1 MLGSFEEG
9 SQLTPSTT
17 PVPPAANL
25 GAGSATNDTPAI
37 TRRAVILGAL
47 TVALALY
54 YLITE
59 IAGRGMGGFVASQLP
74 MVTWVP
80 FVLWL
85 FGNLV
90 VHRFWPAVALRRGE
104 LLTIF
109 AMLWVV
115 GAIPQ
120 WGWVSYWVMWLAVP
134 PYFASPENQWAETFF
149 DYIPWHA
156 FPDTSPRV
164 LDGLWQGL
172 PEGAPIPWD
181 AWIGLGANW
190 LGVSIA
196 MVVFGYC
203 MVLLFQRQWEVY
215 EKLTFP
221 LVQLPMDL
229 TEGFDGSGRI
239 PPIFRRPLFW
249 AGFFVVFGPGLYNIA
264 TYFTPGLP
272 TIDIYW
278 KRYTYNLGPGY
289 PELYFRVMPL
299 VIAVTYLCPLDIL
312 GSMVAFAL
320 MALLKGSIMTRVGFS
335 LGAPGQPLE
344 WGPIMHLES
353 YGAMLFIGL
362 WSIWLARGH
371 LRQVWQQVRSGE
383 GDRGEVARY
392 RLAYVGLL
400 ISAIYVVS
408 WAVGLG
414 VSVPLAL
421 CVFVVMFL
429 TYLVLIKL
437 IAATGCAYL
446 LTKWSHMKAE
456 MFVQE
461 LIGNANL
468 SPQNYVAFKV
478 FVGRA
483 FFGNLRI
490 PALPALPHIFR
501 IFSLSR
507 QPGWVT
513 AIVFIVSVAA
523 TLELGYTRG
532 ELIFGSRGVIGDVNY
547 IFKFLDNPRE
557 LDLHR
562 WAVWFIGF
570 FEAAALAFLRSR
582 YYWFPLHPV
591 GLAFQWTI
599 VAVVYW
605 STLMIVWLAKLLIL
619 RFGGA
624 RAYLAG
630 KPLFYGLGIGY
641 VTTVIV
647 SVTVDL
653 IWFPTAGHKI
663 HGW

>member
-1 MLGSFEEG
+1 METDDG
-9 SQLTPSTT
+9 
-17 PVPPAANL
+17 
-25 GAGSATNDTPAI
+25 PAI
-37 TRRAVILGAL
+37 TARAIILGAL
-47 TVALALY
+47 TVAVALY

-74 MVTWVP
+74 MVAWAP

-85 FGNLV
+85 FANLV
-90 VHRFWPAVALRRGE
+90 LHRMWPRFALRRGE

-120 WGWVSYWVMWLAVP
+120 YGWVSYWVMWLAVP
-134 PYFASPENQWAETFF
+134 PYFASAENQWAETFF
-149 DYIPWHA
+149 DYLPWHA

-164 LDGLWQGL
+164 LHGLWQGL
-172 PEGAPIPWD
+172 QEGAPIPWE
-181 AWIGLGANW
+181 AWIGHTANW
-190 LGVSIA
+190 LGVSLA
-196 MVVFGYC
+196 MVVFGFC
-203 MVLLFQRQWEVY
+203 MVLLLQRQWEVN

-221 LVQLPMDL
+221 LAQLPLDL
-229 TEGFDGSGRI
+229 TAGFDGSGRV
-239 PPIFRRPLFW
+239 PPIFRKTLFW
-249 AGFFVVFGPGLYNIA
+249 VGFFVVFGPGLYNIV

-272 TIDIYW
+272 IIELYW
-278 KRYTYNLGPGY
+278 KWYTAKLGPGY

-312 GSMVAFAL
+312 GSMVAFAVL
-320 MALLKGSIMTRVGFS
+320 AFLKGSMMNRVGFS
-335 LGAPGQPLE
+335 LGSPGQPLE
-344 WGPIMHLES
+344 WGRILHLES
-353 YGAMLFIGL
+353 YGAMMFLGL

-371 LRQVWQQVRSGE
+371 LRRVWQQVRYGV

-392 RLAYVGLL
+392 RWAYLGLS
-400 ISAIYVVS
+400 ISSVYVIS

-414 VSVPLAL
+414 VSLPLAI
-421 CVFVVMFL
+421 CVFAVMFL

-446 LTKWSHMKAE
+446 LTDWNHMKAE
-456 MFVQE
+456 TFVQE

-490 PALPALPHIFR
+490 PALPALPHVFR
-501 IFSLSR
+501 IFSLTR

-513 AIVFIVSVAA
+513 TIVFVAFPLGFVVSVIA

-532 ELIFGSRGVIGDVNY
+532 ELIFGSRGVIGNVNY
-547 IFKFLDNPRE
+547 IFVYLDNPQE

-562 WAVWFIGF
+562 WCVFILGF
-570 FEAAALAFLRSR
+570 FEAATLAFLRSR
-582 YYWFPLHPV
+582 YYWFPFHPV

-599 VAVVYW
+599 VAIVYW
-605 STLMIVWLAKLLIL
+605 STLALVWLAKLVIL
-619 RFGGA
+619 RFGGV

-630 KPLFYGLGIGY
+630 KPFFYGLGIGY
-641 VTTVIV
+641 VVTVIA

-653 IWFPTAGHKI
+653 IWFPTAGHSI

>member
-1 MLGSFEEG
+1 
-9 SQLTPSTT
+9 
-17 PVPPAANL
+17 
-25 GAGSATNDTPAI
+25 
-37 TRRAVILGAL
+37 
-47 TVALALY
+47 
-54 YLITE
+54 
-59 IAGRGMGGFVASQLP
+59 MGGFVASQLP
-74 MVTWVP
+74 MVAWVP

-85 FGNLV
+85 FANLV
-90 VHRFWPAVALRRGE
+90 LHRMWPRIALRRGE

-149 DYIPWHA
+149 DYLPWHA

-164 LDGLWQGL
+164 LHGLWQGL
-172 PEGAPIPWD
+172 QEGAPIPWE
-181 AWIGLGANW
+181 AWIGHTANW
-190 LGVSIA
+190 LGVSLA
-196 MVVFGYC
+196 MVVFGFC
-203 MVLLFQRQWEVY
+203 MVLLLQRQWEVH

-221 LVQLPMDL
+221 LAQLPLDL
-229 TEGFDGSGRI
+229 TAGFDDSVGV
-239 PPIFRRPLFW
+239 PLIFRKPLFW
-249 AGFFVVFGPGLYNIA
+249 VGFFVVFAPGLYNII

-272 TIDIYW
+272 TIELYW
-278 KRYTYNLGPGY
+278 KWYTAELPPGY

-312 GSMVAFAL
+312 GSMVAFA
-320 MALLKGSIMTRVGFS
+320 ALAFLKGSLMGRFGFS
-335 LGAPGQPLE
+335 LGSEGQPLE
-344 WGPIMHLES
+344 WGRILHLES
-353 YGAMLFIGL
+353 YGAMLFLGL

-371 LRQVWQQVRSGE
+371 LRRVWRQVRHGV

-392 RLAYVGLL
+392 RWAYLGLVL
-400 ISAIYVVS
+400 SSIYVIT

-414 VSVPLAL
+414 VSLPLAI

-446 LTKWSHMKAE
+446 LTDWSHMKAE
-456 MFVQE
+456 TFVQE

-490 PALPALPHIFR
+490 PTLPALPHVFR
-501 IFSLSR
+501 IFSLNR

-513 AIVFIVSVAA
+513 TLVFVAFPLGFVVSVIA

-532 ELIFGSRGVIGDVNY
+532 ELIFESRGVIGNVNY
-547 IFKFLDNPRE
+547 IFVYLDNPTE

-562 WAVWFIGF
+562 WAVWFLGF

-599 VAVVYW
+599 VAIVYW
-605 STLMIVWLAKLLIL
+605 STLMLVWLAKLVIL
-619 RFGGA
+619 RFGGV

-630 KPLFYGLGIGY
+630 KPFFYGLGIGY
-641 VTTVIV
+641 VVTVIV

-653 IWFPTAGHKI
+653 IWFPVAGHRI